1 MHVKSRKI
9 GFLGL
14 FGQQNWGN
22 ECTLQAMLHNARKH
36 LPDEEFYCICSDP
49 QDTSA
54 RYGIAAVPM
63 KAVLGKVW
71 RGRNNP
77 LIRVLRS
84 LFYRMPIEV
93 FHWVSAFRV
102 LKGTQMLIAPGTG
115 LLTHF
120 DWGVFG
126 RPYDIFKW
134 SIIAK
139 LCRCKLLFVSVGA
152 GPIRHPVGRWF
163 IKSALWMADYRSY
176 RNIKSRRYLEGIG
189 FKTDGDPIYP
199 DLAFSLPVDMMP
211 DGRHHDR
218 TRRTVG
224 VGVMDYDYYGQNNKR
239 EEGETIY
246 RDYIQETSNFVAW
259 LLDNQYTVRLL
270 MGDTLCDSCA
280 KEDLNE
286 ALKKRGYDDENGRIL
301 DEPIS
306 SVEQLLSQLAE
317 TDIVVSPRFHNILLA
332 LMLGKPVVALSY
344 HDKIDSLIGEM
355 ELTAYGQH
363 LDQLDSN
370 RVIEQVLELEKNAK
384 DLMPSIQLKTEKYR
398 RSLDEQYSCIFNT

>member
-1 MHVKSRKI
+1 
-9 GFLGL
+9 
-14 FGQQNWGN
+14 
-22 ECTLQAMLHNARKH
+22 
-36 LPDEEFYCICSDP
+36 
-49 QDTSA
+49 
-54 RYGIAAVPM
+54 
-63 KAVLGKVW
+63 
-71 RGRNNP
+71 
-77 LIRVLRS
+77 
-84 LFYRMPIEV
+84 
-93 FHWVSAFRV
+93 
-102 LKGTQMLIAPGTG
+102 MLIAPGTG

-211 DGRHHDR
+211 DGRHHDNP
-218 TRRTVG
+218 RRTVG
-224 VGVMDYDYYGQNNKR
+224 VGVMDYYGQNNKR

-280 KEDLNE
+280 KEDLKE

-384 DLMPSIQLKTEKYR
+384 DLMPSIQIKAEKYR
-398 RSLDEQYSCIFNT
+398 RSLDEQYPFIFKT